1 MQHGIASLASGPNK
15 SKKYFFDQSN
25 AVFRRQS
32 SPACKP
38 QAAKVDLQQLFEM
51 IDADGSGAIEA
62 AEFIAP
68 LSRWVRDS
76 KPCACIKI
84 DVSFEGVLC

>member
-1 MQHGIASLASGPNK
+1 M
-15 SKKYFFDQSN
+15 
-25 AVFRRQS
+25 
-32 SPACKP
+32 
-38 QAAKVDLQQLFEM
+38 FEM

-76 KPCACIKI
+76 KPHACIKA
-84 DVSFEGVLC
+84 EGLSEGYFVLLHAFSLVLLL